1 MTLLAAGIGSNPD
14 CSGSGRAAGGAAV
27 AIACWGRAPPPP
39 PPPRGMPQELADL
52 MQSEPAV
59 KKWVN
64 ENVAKRYGLVWER
77 HAEGTREE
85 IDRNVLPVL
94 EHDEKRSITG
104 DGGPDN
110 ILIEG
115 DNYHALQILNYTHRG
130 RIDVI
135 YIDPPYN
142 TGARDWKYNN
152 DYVDGNDAY
161 RHSKWLS
168 FMENRL
174 RIAKTLL
181 KRTGSLI
188 IAVDDYEVNQL
199 GLLLEKL
206 FPSWTRDLIVVV
218 HHPQGTGSKTV
229 SRVHEYAY
237 VVTPAGSEFGGRER
251 IRGENNWSLQ
261 RAGQGENN
269 WRKHRPNS
277 FFAIHV
283 DKGTGRVTGVG
294 PRIPGG
300 QKRYPKTSPGDPFRR
315 IYPIDRD
322 GNERV
327 WRYVRKTMMEKIK
340 NGEIRSTRNGTLV
353 VVRGQKTKPVTS
365 VWDDAIYNAGT
376 HGSGLLTEIMGVS
389 NTFSYPKSLY
399 TVRDMLQMII
409 RYDRDAV
416 VLDFFAGSG
425 TTGHA
430 VLEMNGE
437 DGGSR
442 RFILCTNNEND
453 ICTGV
458 CHPRIS
464 RVIRGYRDKSGGMVE
479 GLGSSLRYF
488 RIDPR
493 MRRHMD
499 RRKITQKI
507 AAMLCVKESCFIA
520 VRRAVNK
527 YAIFKDQDGR
537 HFGIVYA
544 PDDVDGYLEAVR
556 GLKRP
561 KKTGRRP
568 VYTYAFAHD
577 RIIPSKLRKSPL
589 VHTRVVPAP
598 ILNLWDR
605 WFER

>member
-1 MTLLAAGIGSNPD
+1 
-14 CSGSGRAAGGAAV
+14 
-27 AIACWGRAPPPP
+27 
-39 PPPRGMPQELADL
+39 MPQLLADL
-52 MQSEPAV
+52 MRSEPAV

-64 ENVAKRYGLVWER
+64 ENVSRRYGLVWEQ

-94 EHDEKRSITG
+94 DHDEKKSITG

-152 DYVDGNDAY
+152 DYVDGNDTY

-174 RIAKTLL
+174 KIAKALL
-181 KRTGSLI
+181 KKAGSLI

-237 VVTPAGSEFGGRER
+237 VVTPAGTEFGGRLR
-251 IRGENNWSLQ
+251 IKGVNNWSLQ
-261 RAGQGENN
+261 RSGQGENN

-277 FFAIHV
+277 FFAVHV
-283 DKGTGRVTGVG
+283 DKKTGRVTGVG
-294 PRIPGG
+294 PHIPKD
-300 QKRYPKTSPGDPFRR
+300 QKRYPKTSPSDTFLRF
-315 IYPIDRD
+315 YPIDKD

-327 WRYVRKTMMEKIK
+327 WRYARETMKEKIR
-340 NGEIRSTRNGTLV
+340 NGEIKSTKNGALV

-365 VWDDAIYNAGT
+365 VWDDTVYNAGT
-376 HGSGLLTEIMGVS
+376 HGSELLTQIMGTS

-399 TVRDMLQMII
+399 TVKHMLQMII
-409 RYDRDAV
+409 RYNKDAV

-464 RVIRGYRDKSGGMVE
+464 RVIKGYRNKSGDRVK
-479 GLGSSLRYF
+479 GLGSSLHYY
-488 RIDPR
+488 RIDPKMWRHVNRREIARR
-493 MRRHMD
+493 MAS
-499 RRKITQKI
+499 I
-507 AAMLCVKESCFIA
+507 LCVRESCFTA
-520 VRRAVNK
+520 VRRSTYK
-527 YAIFKDQDGR
+527 YVIYRNRSGR
-537 HFGIVYA
+537 HFGVVYSTGA
-544 PDDVDGYLEAVR
+544 VDDYLKAIREIRKSGKAKP
-556 GLKRP
+556 GP
-561 KKTGRRP
+561 ID
-568 VYTYAFAHD
+568 TYAFAHD
-577 RIIPSKLRKSPL
+577 RVVSSRLRKSTL
-589 VHTRVVPAP
+589 VHAIAIPMQL
-598 ILNLWDR
+598 LNLWNR
-605 WFER
+605 WLEG